1 MLVLFS
7 AWFTCLLISET
18 IGKKN
23 CCWFEFLRNEKNN
36 WEKGKAQK
44 NVCVLSIFADPFR
57 LPSRWRRESDLLRIH
72 LTVHVYL
79 NSMYSST
86 LLIMNFTKT
95 AVLLE
100 PYIDLSGKT
109 FEQTSHKN
117 HHFLWNILQ
126 TRCAINNFK
135 YLSGPTY
142 SEVLFILG
150 GIIIRNAFLD
160 PSYSIKGPQVSLL
173 IEDLYSYK
181 FLNRG
186 SRFIEMGHHKDEY
199 YCFQWKY
206 KLWISTFQGNC
217 QISFLFFSFLTSNEI
232 LSNNYAN
239 YNYASHKRMSNC
251 T

>member
-1 MLVLFS
+1 
-7 AWFTCLLISET
+7 
-18 IGKKN
+18 
-23 CCWFEFLRNEKNN
+23 
-36 WEKGKAQK
+36 
-44 NVCVLSIFADPFR
+44 
-57 LPSRWRRESDLLRIH
+57 
-72 LTVHVYL
+72 
-79 NSMYSST
+79 MYSST

-199 YCFQWKY
+199 YCFQ
-206 KLWISTFQGNC
+206 
-217 QISFLFFSFLTSNEI
+217 
-232 LSNNYAN
+232 
-239 YNYASHKRMSNC
+239 
-251 T
+251 